1 MAKAAAALHQAPG
14 VLAVQV
20 DYEKRIATIGT
31 RRDEAVPRDELLK
44 SLKSI
49 GYSGEFVE

>member
-1 MAKAAAALHQAPG
+1 

-20 DYEKRIATIGT
+20 DYEKRLATIGT
-31 RRDEAVPRDELLK
+31 RRDEAVSRDDLIK

-49 GYSGEFVE
+49 GYDGTFVEAVSKP

>member
-1 MAKAAAALHQAPG
+1 

-20 DYEKRIATIGT
+20 DYEKRLATIGT
-31 RRDEAVPRDELLK
+31 LRDQVVSRDELIK

-49 GYSGEFVE
+49 GYDGTIVE

>member
-1 MAKAAAALHQAPG
+1 
-14 VLAVQV
+14 VLAVKV

-31 RRDEAVPRDELLK
+31 QRDKAVPRDELIK

-49 GYSGEFVE
+49 GYDGTFVEAVSNP